1 MPPTVRRTRCLS
13 VLYSLMSQTN
23 LEKVVF
29 FTFGDGLFGDKTI
42 VLVPSNVLEG
52 RWYLPPPCDRQK
64 KFLAVE
70 ISKVTFSGPERRV
83 WKEDLAPVFMS
94 ITAAEVATMGQGCWW
109 QVCLLGYQCGVGVAD
124 LRSGG
129 GLTLGRD
136 EGILSIIVGRCGGG
150 VGGVW
155 TAH

>member
-1 MPPTVRRTRCLS
+1 MACLETKKI
-13 VLYSLMSQTN
+13 L
-23 LEKVVF
+23 
-29 FTFGDGLFGDKTI
+29 
-42 VLVPSNVLEG
+42 LVPSTSLEG
-52 RWYLPPPCDRQK
+52 RQDLHPPCARRK
-64 KFLAVE
+64 NLLAVE
-70 ISKVTFSGPERRV
+70 ISQVTFSGPERRV

-155 TAH
+155 TARRRIRAISK